1 MMRNGH
7 RRRIHG
13 FSLIELL
20 VVLCLI
26 ACLSG
31 IGFQGY
37 RVARL
42 RANQTVSAAHLSQL
56 VTANLLYAADQQT
69 YCPADLDGRNLIR
82 WHGRRT
88 STRSKFDP
96 EKGLLAEYLGLS
108 RRVGIC
114 PELQRLITASAF
126 NESGSGG
133 YGYNDT
139 FIGGLP
145 SEANKPNRP
154 AAVRDPSRTL
164 MFATTAFAVAGGL
177 QEYPSASPPFWVD
190 SNWKP
195 RGKLQPSIHF
205 RFNGKALVAWC
216 DGHVTE
222 EIRSESSSTNFYG
235 GSNASAQIGFCGPSE
250 NNGWW
255 NPRN

>member
-1 MMRNGH
+1 MTGNGQRH
-7 RRRIHG
+7 PIHG

-31 IGFQGY
+31 IGFHGY

-42 RANQTVSAAHLSQL
+42 RANQTVSTAHLSQL
-56 VTANLLYAADQQT
+56 ATANLLYAVDQQT

-82 WHGRRT
+82 WHGRRI
-88 STRSKFDP
+88 STGNKFDP

-139 FIGGLP
+139 FIGNLP
-145 SEANKPNRP
+145 SEPNKPNRP
-154 AAVRDPSRTL
+154 TAVRNPSRTI

-222 EIRSESSSTNFYG
+222 EIRSESSPTNFYG

-250 NNGWW
+250 NDGWW

>member
-1 MMRNGH
+1 MTRNGQ
-7 RRRIHG
+7 RRSLHG

-20 VVLCLI
+20 VVLSAI
-26 ACLSG
+26 IYLSG

-42 RANQTVSAAHLSQL
+42 RANQTVSTVNLSQL
-56 VTANLLYAADQQT
+56 ATANLLYAADHLT

-88 STRSKFDP
+88 SIGGKFAP
-96 EKGLLAEYLGLS
+96 EQGLLAEYLGLS
-108 RRVGIC
+108 KRVGIC
-114 PELQRLITASAF
+114 PELQRLMTASAF

-139 FIGGLP
+139 FIGNVP

-154 AAVRDPSRTL
+154 ASVRNPSRTL
-164 MFATTAFAVAGGL
+164 MFATTALAVAGGL
-177 QEYPSASPPFWVD
+177 QEYPSAAPPFWVD
-190 SNWKP
+190 SNWKT
-195 RGKLQPSIHF
+195 RGKLQPSVHF

-222 EIRSESSSTNFYG
+222 EICSDTSSTNFYG

-250 NNGWW
+250 NDGWW